1 MKSIRFLFVLP
12 LIIFT
17 SLFFIGGS
25 CTDTSLQNDVTFTAD
40 GQPVTFDKGILY
52 SDDEPFAVQDTV
64 VNATYIYASSE
75 SASDTLNL
83 PDNYI
88 LIRVLI
94 TDTGSWQ
101 LLAAVIL
108 AVWYYEDGVQY
119 IAITPGDTTT
129 ITITKYGDV
138 GDTIEGTFSSK
149 VRDNGNTIEIT
160 DGQFKVKRLPDDS
173 VTFF

>member
-1 MKSIRFLFVLP
+1 MKHIGFLFVLP
-12 LIIFT
+12 LIIFA
-17 SLFFIGGS
+17 SLFIIGGS
-25 CTDTSLQNDVTFTAD
+25 CTDTSPQDDFVLTID
-40 GQPVTFDKGILY
+40 GEPITFDKGITD
-52 SDDEPFAVQDTV
+52 SDDEPFAVQNTV
-64 VNATYIYASSE
+64 LGVTYIYASPE

-88 LIRVLI
+88 LIHVLT

-101 LLAAVIL
+101 LAAVVIL
-108 AVWYYEDGVQY
+108 AVMYYEDGVQY

-129 ITITKYGDV
+129 VTITKYGDV